1 MKIDT
6 IAAIATPP
14 GKGGIGIVRLSG
26 PEAISVARRL
36 FANRDGSAFF
46 RADASGEQIVS
57 HQLRL
62 GHICD
67 PNSGHVI
74 DEVLLAI
81 MQAPHSYTRED
92 VVEIQSHAG
101 FGVLSQIL
109 RAVLDTGAR
118 LAEPGEF
125 TKRAFLNGR
134 IDLSQAEAIGE
145 MISAK
150 SDAGVQLAA
159 SHLTGGLKTAVNGFM
174 DALTEI
180 QVELEARIEFPDDAA
195 QAIEGKGIIRVLE
208 DCVIKP
214 VEVLLSQHEEGRVY
228 RDGVRIDIVGRPNV
242 GKSSLLNRLANK
254 DKAIV
259 TAIPGTTRD
268 LVEDQIVISGVPV
281 LIADTAGL
289 HDTKDPIEII
299 GMQKTREHLMG
310 SDLVLWVVDGAQGI
324 TDADQNLF
332 GQLGRRNVL
341 LVVNKLDLVRDP
353 TEIVLPEDLRSIQ
366 RVFVSAKYG
375 QGIDRLKEA
384 IRDKCLTDVD
394 IEPGRSLVPNLR
406 QKTALESALD
416 YLRQTADGIERHQ
429 NEELIVS
436 DVLAAKNA
444 LGAITGDRI
453 DEDVMDAIFGKFC
466 IGK

>member
-1 MKIDT
+1 
-6 IAAIATPP
+6 
-14 GKGGIGIVRLSG
+14 
-26 PEAISVARRL
+26 
-36 FANRDGSAFF
+36 
-46 RADASGEQIVS
+46 
-57 HQLRL
+57 
-62 GHICD
+62 
-67 PNSGHVI
+67 
-74 DEVLLAI
+74 
-81 MQAPHSYTRED
+81 
-92 VVEIQSHAG
+92 
-101 FGVLSQIL
+101 
-109 RAVLDTGAR
+109 
-118 LAEPGEF
+118 
-125 TKRAFLNGR
+125 
-134 IDLSQAEAIGE
+134 
-145 MISAK
+145 
-150 SDAGVQLAA
+150 
-159 SHLTGGLKTAVNGFM
+159 
-174 DALTEI
+174 
-180 QVELEARIEFPDDAA
+180 
-195 QAIEGKGIIRVLE
+195 
-208 DCVIKP
+208 
-214 VEVLLSQHEEGRVY
+214 
-228 RDGVRIDIVGRPNV
+228 
-242 GKSSLLNRLANK
+242 LNRLINK

-416 YLRQTADGIERHQ
+416 YLRQTVDGIERHQ